1 MHGDSTRKRGMTSSL
16 VTPSDLASARKW
28 GAVRFATILTGALLI
43 TTACSTEMLPL
54 PPQNGRDRATPDAS
68 SSADTAQDASLEI
81 REFWPLDERFDDY
94 LMPDMVG
101 MHLDEAKELL
111 AEWGPYLNEEDA
123 SGDGRRSWSDGN
135 WTVVS
140 QDPLPGKPQR
150 AGQGV
155 DLGILK
161 HEEVGDSLA
170 DLPREDRHVYDRVFT
185 GTVTAHGEYVRNLT
199 VDGAEIQL
207 YLIAPV
213 AESCGTELDDGTD
226 TAYSAQAEAIPLDAR
241 VLVVRSEQGDDRAFV
256 HVLQGEQLAAE
267 PPLESANEALVR
279 TGWWSPESTR
289 FDGGFGENRDKSISF
304 DVWDAEGSQLSETQA
319 KYAPLIAAAG
329 NEGVDA
335 STTGLGCAGRQQRR
349 RRNDGCC
356 ARQSSKNRSVGG
368 RSSTR
373 DASVRATTHAVM
385 ATVTESVT
393 SDESPVHTDEERYAP
408 VISGMTA

>member
-1 MHGDSTRKRGMTSSL
+1 ME
-16 VTPSDLASARKW
+16 V
-28 GAVRFATILTGALLI
+28 
-43 TTACSTEMLPL
+43 
-54 PPQNGRDRATPDAS
+54 
-68 SSADTAQDASLEI
+68 

-94 LMPDMVG
+94 LMPDVVG

-111 AEWGPYLNEEDA
+111 EEWDPYLNEEDA
-123 SGDGRRSWSDGN
+123 SGDGRRSWADGN

-170 DLPREDRHVYDRVFT
+170 DLPREDRHVYDRVFA

-207 YLIAPV
+207 DLIAPV

-226 TAYSAQAEAIPLDAR
+226 TAYSAQLETIPLNAR

-256 HVLQGEQLAAE
+256 HVLEGEQITAD

-289 FDGGFGENRDKSISF
+289 FDGGFGENRDQSISF
-304 DVWDAEGSQLSETQA
+304 DVWNANRSQLSETQA

-329 NEGVDA
+329 NEEVDA
-335 STTGLGCAGRQQRR
+335 STAGLGLCRDAAEAEAERWV
-349 RRNDGCC
+349 
-356 ARQSSKNRSVGG
+356 ARQAELKESIRQWTIEYERRLREGYYSC
-368 RSSTR
+368 R
-373 DASVRATTHAVM
+373 DG
-385 ATVTESVT
+385 
-393 SDESPVHTDEERYAP
+393 DGDGICYER
-408 VISGMTA
+408 